1 MSKHFVFPSFLL
13 QFFLLRLSLVIQE
26 KAFDKSFQ
34 GAKCV
39 SIAIVS
45 SNINEVIRAILNF
58 FIQNFHNRKKEQNAY
73 KRTKIKNAPKRAS
86 KGKIVTYLLICVLC
100 FCPSVFMSF
109 SAFGVFCAFGAFWCF
124 CLSVFEPLSAFWFF
138 QYFALS
144 VFMPFSAF
152 QCFRCFQYFL
162 VLFVHAKSFGRKKN
176 NEFKTARITSFILL
190 LTLFIE
196 KLFYRG
202 WCTNKFYCIGQ
213 RVPSPP
219 VFCLI
224 SSVSFIH
231 GILK

>member
-13 QFFLLRLSLVIQE
+13 QFFLLRLSFVIQE
-26 KAFDKSFQ
+26 KAFDKSFK

-58 FIQNFHNRKKEQNAY
+58 FNQNFHNRKKEQNAY

-124 CLSVFEPLSAFWFF
+124 CLSVFEPFSAFWCSFVLLPECLCAF
-138 QYFALS
+138 KCFL
-144 VFMPFSAF
+144 VLLVLFPECLHAF
-152 QCFRCFQYFL
+152 QCFLVLSVLL
-162 VLFVHAKSFGRKKN
+162 VLFGAFCACEIFWQKK
-176 NEFKTARITSFILL
+176 K
-190 LTLFIE
+190 
-196 KLFYRG
+196 
-202 WCTNKFYCIGQ
+202 
-213 RVPSPP
+213 
-219 VFCLI
+219 
-224 SSVSFIH
+224 
-231 GILK
+231 